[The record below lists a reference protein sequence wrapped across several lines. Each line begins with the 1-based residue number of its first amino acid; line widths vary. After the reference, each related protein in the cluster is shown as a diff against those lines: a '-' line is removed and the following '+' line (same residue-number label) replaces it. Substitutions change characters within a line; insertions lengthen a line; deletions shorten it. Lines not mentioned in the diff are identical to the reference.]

1 LEYPATLP
9 AVRNWRTAALV
20 ATAVA
25 VLELLVLLALAVA
38 AFGLPFAAEQ
48 KARLAGERGVA
59 VRSDAKSP
67 AEQGKRNAP
76 APTRPRSETSV
87 VVLNGNGVPGAADL
101 ASRRVQLFRYIV
113 TGTANA
119 PRADFARTLVMFR
132 PGFEG
137 EARRLARDLGV
148 RRVAPLDGM
157 RASHLMGAHVALVL
171 GRR

>member
-20 ATAVA
+20 SAVVA
-25 VLELLVLLALAVA
+25 ALELVVLLALTVA
-38 AFGLPFAAEQ
+38 AFGLPFAAER
-48 KARLAGERGVA
+48 KARLAGEHGPGARLEA
-59 VRSDAKSP
+59 TAPAKR
-67 AEQGKRNAP
+67 GKRTAP
-76 APTRPRSETSV
+76 APTPRARTSV

-101 ASRRVQLFRYIV
+101 ASRTVQQFRYAV
-113 TGTANA
+113 TGTGNA
-119 PRADFARTLVMFR
+119 PRSDFARTLVMFR

-148 RRVAPLDGM
+148 RRVGPLDGM
-157 RASHLMGAHVALVL
+157 RASQLMGAHVALIL